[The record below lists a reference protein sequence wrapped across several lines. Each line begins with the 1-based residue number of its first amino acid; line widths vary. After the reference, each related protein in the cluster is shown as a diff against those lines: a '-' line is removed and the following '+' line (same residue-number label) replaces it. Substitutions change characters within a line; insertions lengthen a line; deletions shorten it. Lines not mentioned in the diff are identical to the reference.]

1 MGKGGG
7 SSGQT
12 TQTSGPPPQVLA
24 NYQNIYNRAL
34 GVANAPLQQYDPTKM
49 LAPLNQNQNQAISQV
64 QGLQGAAQ
72 PYINSAQKYAA
83 AGAQPI
89 WGQLP
94 TYSASSLAQYQNPYT
109 SQVVDATKA
118 QMDQQNDIQQQG
130 LAGKAIGAGA
140 FGSDRAGIAQDV
152 LAGQQNMAENSTL
165 ANLRNQ
171 GFTEATGEFN
181 NQQQNQLNAMQGDAW
196 RNSNTA
202 YEMGNLGQEALNT
215 GLTGTQAL
223 WGMGQNQQNQAQ
235 AQLNIPYEQ
244 FMQQQAYPFQTTNF
258 LAGIGEGTG
267 SLSGT
272 NSTTTQPSPSTG
284 SQILGGLAGGAGL
297 IGQTGGYGSNGWLSN
312 WLGGS
317 GGSMGSFG
325 LDSGALDASGALQ
338 STVDPNLFQSA
349 LSTIGDIPVKRG
361 GVVHRDSGGG
371 VGAGAPVSDG
381 VMSGPGTDMNTNP
394 WGVSGLAPTRGG
406 AMSPFSAQTKT
417 SGGGGGG
424 GDALSTIG
432 NIAKVASF
440 AVALKRGGVVPHMA
454 GGGNAPLGIQEQMNP
469 IAKQQADNYNALDIN
484 TLMGLE
490 VQARN
495 SPSGA
500 TALPYIQQAIQRKQ
514 MGQSPPQGTTQV
526 ANANINP
533 NGQLST
539 SAPAQGIAAPQAPGQ
554 PTMAA
559 ASGGLV
565 PTNAAAA
572 MHEIAAAAQ
581 PHLARVKHM
590 AYGGMAPASPPMYPP
605 IGGGPKPLYTPIG
618 MGPSPGMPG
627 SGSPM
632 MSQPEQPQQPG
643 PGQPPMAPGEPPFG
657 PSTMSRGGLAGYSY
671 GGYARHY
678 APGGPIDDV
687 PVDSPPSAS
696 DSTDA
701 LDASS
706 DPEVLAAKRGLV
718 PSVQS
723 SPLPPVTPATGTP
736 AVADVKVTPDVRSA
750 AATTAA
756 TMGQAVV
763 DTVAQ
768 RGLLPQHHDDSF
780 NWSMSPWAALTNA
793 GAAMMTKPGNFGQS
807 IGYGL
812 QAANQTLGKQHDQTV
827 KEDQEAQQNNFKATE
842 LGDTKAYRDQTV
854 QEDADRL
861 HADIKNH
868 ADQLKIDQDRLA
880 LTEKQDKATNADRD
894 RDYGLREKEF
904 NLNSAGTYGS
914 EYVEPD
920 ANSPTGFSRK
930 AFNPRTKDTTTLGP
944 AQDPTRAQAQKTPE
958 ELDRAIQ
965 AEVEAKI
972 ANDQKLLKNNSMTQ
986 DQLDAA
992 RAKYTS
998 DAYARMGKTPP
1009 GQGDASGTPK
1019 PVPRPPNMDDSSLI
1033 NAAKQQYDSV
1043 QSPVAKQQILL
1054 RLKAMG
1060 VKYDPKVFGVTP

>member
-24 NYQNIYNRAL
+24 NYQDIYNRAK

-72 PYINSAQKYAA
+72 PYINSAQQYAA

-171 GFTEATGEFN
+171 GFTQATGEFN

-272 NSTTTQPSPSTG
+272 NSTMTQPSPSTG
-284 SQILGGLAGGAGL
+284 SQILGGLAGGLGVL
-297 IGQTGGYGSNGWLSN
+297 GQTGAFGDNGWLTGTGNGTNYSSGSIPLVGATGTQGSGWLSN
-312 WLGGS
+312 ISNWFSGLGG
-317 GGSMGSFG
+317 GS
-325 LDSGALDASGALQ
+325 A
-338 STVDPNLFQSA
+338 
-349 LSTIGDIPVKRG
+349 RG
-361 GVVHRDSGGG
+361 GAIHRDTGGG

-432 NIAKVASF
+432 NIAKIASL
-440 AVALKRGGVVPHMA
+440 AVSLKRGGLVPHMA
-454 GGGNAPLGIQEQMNP
+454 GGGSAPLVIQEQMNP

-590 AYGGMAPASPPMYPP
+590 AYGGMAPAAPPMYPP

-687 PVDSPPSAS
+687 PVDSPPSAP

-736 AVADVKVTPDVRSA
+736 AVADAKVTPDVRSA

-756 TMGQAVV
+756 TMGQAAV

-827 KEDQEAQQNNFKATE
+827 KEDQEAQQNNLKATE

-854 QEDADRL
+854 KDAADRL
-861 HADIKNH
+861 QEDITQHAAQN
-868 ADQLKIDQDRLA
+868 KIEQDRNK
-880 LTEKQDKATNADRD
+880 LTEASHAETLRHNKAEEGITGKNADANAAGTWGGETVVAAKGEDGQPLLDASGNQVYNRIHVNSRTGETKVLGVAPDPTKATGKSTTYTPADVLENARTQANK
-894 RDYGLREKEF
+894 DYEDALRLPA
-904 NLNSAGTYGS
+904 NLNIKPAEAEALKEKYRQNAIEDTAYTYG
-914 EYVEPD
+914 VKMP
-920 ANSPTGFSRK
+920 
-930 AFNPRTKDTTTLGP
+930 L
-944 AQDPTRAQAQKTPE
+944 
-958 ELDRAIQ
+958 
-965 AEVEAKI
+965 
-972 ANDQKLLKNNSMTQ
+972 
-986 DQLDAA
+986 
-992 RAKYTS
+992 
-998 DAYARMGKTPP
+998 PP
-1009 GQGDASGTPK
+1009 GQSPGTALAQAKAAAQANPAA
-1019 PVPRPPNMDDSSLI
+1019 VPAIIKRL
-1033 NAAKQQYDSV
+1033 SV
-1043 QSPVAKQQILL
+1043 Y
-1054 RLKAMG
+1054 G
-1060 VKYDPKVFGVTP
+1060 VPYDPKEFGIQ